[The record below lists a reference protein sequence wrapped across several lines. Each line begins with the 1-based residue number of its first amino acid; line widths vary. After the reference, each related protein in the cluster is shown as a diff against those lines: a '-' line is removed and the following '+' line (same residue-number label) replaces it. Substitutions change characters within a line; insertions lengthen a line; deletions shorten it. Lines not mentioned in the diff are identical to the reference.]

1 MLAELK
7 TGKVGRFVPTQRPT
21 VEDVEVGNVNIKAWD
36 LGGHMAARDIW
47 EDYYTLADAIVFM
60 VDVGDRARLEE
71 AAESLW
77 QLVRK
82 KRDAPLERSLLLVMG
97 NKTDRPGAVPP
108 EELRA
113 ALRLDKLAPAFRA
126 TALFPVSLYT
136 GAGYREAFAWL
147 EENL

>member
-1 MLAELK
+1 M
-7 TGKVGRFVPTQRPT
+7 PTQRPT
-21 VEDVEVGNVNIKAWD
+21 VEEMEVGNVNIRAYD
-36 LGGHMAARDIW
+36 LGGHQASRDIW

-82 KRDAPLERSLLLVMG
+82 KRDTPLERSLLLVMG
-97 NKTDRPGAVPP
+97 NKTDRPDPVSP

-113 ALRLDKLAPAFRA
+113 ALRLGELSSAFRA

-136 GAGYREAFAWL
+136 GAGYQEAFKWL